1 MLRNESGKF
10 KLLGIVMDVVTIRFI
25 VLLLRETYFN

>member
-1 MLRNESGKF
+1 MLRNESG

-25 VLLLRETYFN
+25 VLLLRETDFN

>member
-1 MLRNESGKF
+1 MLRNESE

-25 VLLLRETYFN
+25 VLLLQETDFN